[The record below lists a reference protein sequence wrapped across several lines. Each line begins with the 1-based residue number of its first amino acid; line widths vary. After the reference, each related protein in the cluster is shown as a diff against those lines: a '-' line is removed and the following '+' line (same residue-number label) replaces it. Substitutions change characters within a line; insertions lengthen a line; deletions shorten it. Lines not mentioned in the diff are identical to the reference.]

1 MAAPVMYS
9 FEPVQLGVFVVE
21 GYWVPERQAPPP
33 LGNRAL
39 VEGGGAPGAGSFNY

>member
-1 MAAPVMYS
+1 MYS

-33 LGNRAL
+33 LETGQLIERVRDPVVPQ
-39 VEGGGAPGAGSFNY
+39 VELLCV